1 MLSFWSICQS
11 TPTEKVGN
19 KEPFCC
25 YRQKK
30 NQPAKEIWSN
40 NKILSSGYRNFI
52 LDLRHDDKMRSD
64 KLKSAWDVISL
75 HQNYESE

>member
-11 TPTEKVGN
+11 TPTEIVGN
-19 KEPFCC
+19 KEPFAATD
-25 YRQKK
+25 KK
-30 NQPAKEIWSN
+30 KINLLKRYGQN

-52 LDLRHDDKMRSD
+52 LDLRHGDKMRSD